1 MTLFENWKQIAT
13 KAWSMRLMLLAGLL
27 SGAEVAMPY
36 FVSVIPPGSFAIAS
50 AVVTAAAMVA
60 RVVVQK
66 NV

>member
-13 KAWSMRLMLLAGLL
+13 KAWSMRLMLLAGVL
-27 SGAEVAMPY
+27 SGAEVALPY

-50 AVVTAAAMVA
+50 AVVTACAMVA